1 MKKFLKVICIVAVIV
16 IVIVLGI
23 NFLVVGLGGRDLITE
38 KEAVSLLADK
48 TSGGSSDSEATGSEA
63 SKTKT
68 EKPDCIMVLGAQV
81 KPDGT
86 PSTMLAD
93 RLDTAIQLYKYGV
106 APKLLLSGDDGQIE
120 YNEVTAMLEYAKVQ
134 GVPAK
139 DIFLDHA
146 GFSTYESVYRAQ
158 YIFGVKNMVIV
169 TQRYHEYRA
178 LYIAQRF
185 GIEVKGVSAV
195 DKRYI
200 NQGFRDIREIM
211 ARDKDFFKCIVK
223 PEPTYLGDKIDI
235 SGDGRVTQ

>member
-1 MKKFLKVICIVAVIV
+1 MKKFLKVICIIAVV
-16 IVIVLGI
+16 LIVIVLGI
-23 NFLVVGLGGRDLITE
+23 NFVVVGLGGKDLTSE
-38 KEAVSLLADK
+38 QEAVK
-48 TSGGSSDSEATGSEA
+48 TRSA
-63 SKTKT
+63 KT
-68 EKPDCIMVLGAQV
+68 DCILVLGAQV

-93 RLDTAIQLYKYGV
+93 RLDTAIKLYKDGV
-106 APKLLLSGDDGQIE
+106 APKILMSGDDGQVE
-120 YNEVTAMLEYAKVQ
+120 YNEVKIMLEYAKEH

-158 YIFGVKNMVIV
+158 YIFGVKKMIIV
-169 TQRYHEYRA
+169 TQKYHEYRA

-185 GIEVKGVSAV
+185 DIDAKGVSAV

-211 ARDKDFFKCIVK
+211 ARDKDFFMCIAK
-223 PEPTYLGDKIDI
+223 PDPTYLGDKIDI

>member
-1 MKKFLKVICIVAVIV
+1 MKKFLKVICIVAVVV

-23 NFLVVGLGGRDLITE
+23 NFLVVGLGGRDLISE
-38 KEAVSLLADK
+38 KEAVSLLAGK
-48 TSGGSSDSEATGSEA
+48 ETNA
-63 SKTKT
+63 
-68 EKPDCIMVLGAQV
+68 KPDCILVLGAQV

-93 RLDTAIQLYKYGV
+93 RLDTAIQLYKDGV

-120 YNEVTAMLEYAKVQ
+120 YNEVEVMLEYAKAQ
-134 GVPAK
+134 GVPGK

-158 YIFGVKNMVIV
+158 YIFGVKKMVIV

-185 GIEVKGVSAV
+185 GIDVNGVSAV

-200 NQGFRDIREIM
+200 YQGFRDIREIM
-211 ARDKDFFKCIVK
+211 ARDKDFFMCIVK
-223 PEPTYLGDKIDI
+223 PEPTYLGEKIDI